1 MDKIKNSPDS
11 VVNLNSNLHDYFRFL
26 CEEDFLALTFL
37 VKKLELGDPIL
48 VLEWNYESLR
58 AAEALNADHNK
69 VSLVDFIVNHNGID
83 STGRGNIFQFRNTS
97 DLSNCRAALP
107 LWSHTLGPINS
118 VLAGIMVVPA
128 PIATAQV
135 ITGTNRKLAD
145 ISNEPFFQTI

>member
-1 MDKIKNSPDS
+1 MDKINYSPDS
-11 VVNLNSNLHDYFRFL
+11 LTSNVHNNFSFL
-26 CEEDFLALTFL
+26 CEEDLLKITFL
-37 VKKLELGDPIL
+37 VKKLKLGDQIL

-58 AAEALNADHNK
+58 AAGDLNADHNK
-69 VSLVDFIVNHNGID
+69 ASLVDFIVNHNGID
-83 STGRGNIFQFRNTS
+83 STGRGNIFQFRSKS